1 MILYVIYQQR
11 LDLPTILYIR
21 KERKEDSQL
30 YHFLFMTVLI
40 PSLLFCF
47 FYTFALEYLMQ
58 FTPCF
63 GI

>member
-1 MILYVIYQQR
+1 MA
-11 LDLPTILYIR
+11 
-21 KERKEDSQL
+21 
-30 YHFLFMTVLI
+30 VLI

-63 GI
+63 GIESLAYPKFTSI

>member
-1 MILYVIYQQR
+1 MA
-11 LDLPTILYIR
+11 
-21 KERKEDSQL
+21 
-30 YHFLFMTVLI
+30 VLL

-58 FTPCF
+58 ISPCF